1 MLQGEYENLV
11 EVRRN
16 DEKISMKDLRLEE
29 QLFIERMMLYEKMK
43 NAPEDGLNAIKRKAT
58 SKDKFNNY
66 CRDMNQKEIEKI
78 LKSVNITVN
87 PTAVTEDYDYE
98 NYEAGSGDYEVATIV
113 SVRKSDLDTAED
125 DITDIETVARI
136 GDRSLLVEKL
146 DLEDKDPKEAV
157 ESVINTFKIE
167 ANGRIEKV
175 MKIENKKSENL
186 LLVQFDSQEYRD
198 AVLRDSRRP
207 GAR

>member
-1 MLQGEYENLV
+1 MISMVRCQVVTCLMSAMTLVTQVTGQAPTHPVKLGDIVHNFLFPPNELIGGLERVIDDVSNLDDRHLSCGKRQV
-11 EVRRN
+11 CEAMSLGQALERN
-16 DEKISMKDLRLEE
+16 DERISMKDLRLEE

-98 NYEAGSGDYEVATIV
+98 NYEAGSGDY
-113 SVRKSDLDTAED
+113 
-125 DITDIETVARI
+125 
-136 GDRSLLVEKL
+136 
-146 DLEDKDPKEAV
+146 
-157 ESVINTFKIE
+157 
-167 ANGRIEKV
+167 
-175 MKIENKKSENL
+175 
-186 LLVQFDSQEYRD
+186 
-198 AVLRDSRRP
+198 
-207 GAR
+207 